1 MAYVALRGVCIGV
14 DRHLVPGDPV
24 PDVGDDTA
32 QFLLSIGAIGKGPE
46 PPAEAVAPPIP
57 EPTEPA
63 KASKKEK
70 QS

>member
-14 DRHLVPGDPV
+14 ERHLAPGDQV
-24 PDVGDDTA
+24 PDVGEDTA
-32 QFLLSIGAIGKGPE
+32 QFLLSIGAIGKAPE
-46 PPAEAVAPPIP
+46 PPAAAVALPTP

-63 KASKKEK
+63 KAGKKEK